1 MYQKVTMQCCRYDFK
16 LYTCL
21 MSIHYTCT
29 SAVYNIAVIYV
40 KKMQFKNLEKNSNY
54 INNSFVMEILLK
66 YETVLDALI
75 KCKYICI
82 YFAI

>member
-1 MYQKVTMQCCRYDFK
+1 
-16 LYTCL
+16 

-40 KKMQFKNLEKNSNY
+40 KKLQFKNLEEKNSNY

-75 KCKYICI
+75 KC
-82 YFAI
+82 

>member
-1 MYQKVTMQCCRYDFK
+1 
-16 LYTCL
+16 

-40 KKMQFKNLEKNSNY
+40 KKMQFKNLEKKSNY

-75 KCKYICI
+75 KC
-82 YFAI
+82 